1 MKYLHDNGFKVL
13 ILNRFG
19 YDASNNVLY
28 INNNIPNADHSRI
41 EPITTTTA
49 AQSAQ
54 SGVVTKT
61 RLEAIH

>member
-28 INNNIPNADHSRI
+28 INNNNPDAGYSRI
-41 EPITTTTA
+41 ELITTTA

-61 RLEAIH
+61 ILEAIH